1 MKPILLVLAAGMG
14 SRYGGLKQIDPVGP
28 FGETILDY
36 SVYDA
41 IKAGFGKIIFVI
53 RQDIRKE
60 FDLNVGQKFKS
71 FIDIDYVFQELNKIP
86 TPFTLPEERI
96 KPWGT
101 GHAIL
106 CASDKISEP
115 FAVINADD
123 FYGFNAFLKMAE
135 FLIKVEEEN
144 CLNLA
149 MIGYKLANTL
159 SEFGTVARG
168 VCKCSGNQK
177 LVDILE
183 ITGIEK
189 IKERI
194 ICKMGDIEHEFIG
207 DEPVSMN
214 FWGFTPGIFKRL
226 NDKFSFFLK
235 NNIKN
240 SKSEFYIP
248 FAIDELI
255 KSKEAEVTVIKTDE
269 KWFGVT
275 YKEDKPVVIDSITKL
290 IRDGKYPEKLF

>member
-1 MKPILLVLAAGMG
+1 MNPTLLVLAAGMG

-53 RQDIRKE
+53 RKDISKE
-60 FDLNVGQKFKS
+60 FDSNVGKKFRG
-71 FIDIDYVFQELNKIP
+71 FIDIDYVFQELNK
-86 TPFTLPEERI
+86 LPISFSLPKDRA

-106 CASDKISEP
+106 CASEKIEEP

-123 FYGFNAFLKMAE
+123 FYGFNAFSEIAK
-135 FLIKVEEEN
+135 FLTKVKESN
-144 CLNLA
+144 CLNLSMVA
-149 MIGYKLANTL
+149 YKLSNTL

-168 VCKCSGNQK
+168 VCKCDVNQK
-177 LVDILE
+177 LADIVE

-189 IKERI
+189 LKERI
-194 ICKMGDIEHEFIG
+194 IYKIDGIEYEFKG

-214 FWGFTPGIFKRL
+214 LWGFTPGIFKKL
-226 NDKFSFFLK
+226 DEKFKIFLEK
-235 NNIKN
+235 NIANL
-240 SKSEFYIP
+240 KSEFYIP
-248 FAIDELI
+248 FAVDELI
-255 KSKEAEVTVIKTDE
+255 KSNEAEVTVIKTDE

-275 YKEDKPVVIDSITKL
+275 YKEDKAIVVDSIAKL
-290 IRDGKYPEKLF
+290 IKSGRYPEKLF